1 MGVGSAIITAIIIY
15 HLPCQA
21 GFFPSLLEV
30 MLMAKSLLLVVSV
43 GLGRLNQ
50 HEVTH

>member
-1 MGVGSAIITAIIIY
+1 MGGSAIIY

-21 GFFPSLLEV
+21 GFLPSLLEV
-30 MLMAKSLLLVVSV
+30 MLTAKIVLLVVSV
-43 GLGRLNQ
+43 GLRRLNQ